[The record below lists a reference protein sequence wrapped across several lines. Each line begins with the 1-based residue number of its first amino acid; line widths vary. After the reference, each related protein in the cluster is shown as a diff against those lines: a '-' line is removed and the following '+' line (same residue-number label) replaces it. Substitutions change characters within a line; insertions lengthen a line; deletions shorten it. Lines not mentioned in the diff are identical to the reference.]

1 MTSQLK
7 TFMLLALLSGLII
20 VLGGALG
27 GKTGIVIAFGLALIM
42 NVGSYWYS
50 DKIVL
55 RMYQARELSESE
67 APMIYSM
74 VRELAANAQIPMPRI
89 AVVPEEAPN
98 AFATGRNPENSVVAV
113 TEGILRL
120 LSPEELKGVLAHE
133 IAHIAN
139 RDILIQTVAGV
150 MASTIVSIANFMQF
164 AAIFGMGRS
173 SEDGEGGGSN
183 PLMAIV
189 LAILAPIAASLIQFR
204 RQRGALLR
212 AAPSPRRR
220 ARQAPVMEPAHPH
233 AERQPHH
240 GGNVHR
246 RPPLRRRHGQAVQ
259 HPPRHQRPHR
269 PSPRNGGRQIKNLRR
284 AGHCPLPFR
293 GKRSGRLR
301 QGPRILLNSRPR
313 RPSHCISST
322 SRKKMVPYPAQT
334 GCGTFFA
341 YPRAIRHSLGNKSE
355 GICFFPPL
363 ERP

>member
-164 AAIFGMGRS
+164 AAIFGGS
-173 SEDGEGGGSN
+173 SNDEEGGTN
-183 PLMAIV
+183 PIAAFL
-189 LAILAPIAASLIQFR
+189 LAILAPIAASIIQMAISR
-204 RQRGALLR
+204 SREYLADETGARICGQPLALAGALHKLGV
-212 AAPSPRRR
+212 ASGQIPMQNGNPSTEQMFIVSPLFGF
-220 ARQAPVMEPAHPH
+220 
-233 AERQPHH
+233 
-240 GGNVHR
+240 GG
-246 RPPLRRRHGQAVQ
+246 GSMA
-259 HPPRHQRPHR
+259 
-269 PSPRNGGRQIKNLRR
+269 NL
-284 AGHCPLPFR
+284 F
-293 GKRSGRLR
+293 
-301 QGPRILLNSRPR
+301 
-313 RPSHCISST
+313 ST
-322 SRKKMVPYPAQT
+322 
-334 GCGTFFA
+334 
-341 YPRAIRHSLGNKSE
+341 H
-355 GICFFPPL
+355 PPL
-363 ERP
+363 EERIARLREMAGVR

>member
-27 GKTGIVIAFGLALIM
+27 GKTGIVIAFGLALLM

-55 RMYQARELSESE
+55 RMYQARELSENE
-67 APMIYSM
+67 APAVHSM

-173 SEDGEGGGSN
+173 NEEGEGGSN
-183 PLMAIV
+183 PLMALV
-189 LAILAPIAASLIQFR
+189 LAIVAPIAASLIQFAISR
-204 RQRGALLR
+204 SREYLADASGARFCGQPLALASALGKLQSWNQRIPMQNGNATT
-212 AAPSPRRR
+212 AEMFIVAPLFGGGMAKLFST
-220 ARQAPVMEPAHPH
+220 HPDINDRI
-233 AERQPHH
+233 A
-240 GGNVHR
+240 
-246 RPPLRRRHGQAVQ
+246 
-259 HPPRHQRPHR
+259 
-269 PSPRNGGRQIKNLRR
+269 
-284 AGHCPLPFR
+284 
-293 GKRSGRLR
+293 RLR
-301 QGPRILLNSRPR
+301 E
-313 RPSHCISST
+313 
-322 SRKKMVPYPAQT
+322 MA
-334 GCGTFFA
+334 GT
-341 YPRAIRHSLGNKSE
+341 R
-355 GICFFPPL
+355 
-363 ERP
+363 

>member
-173 SEDGEGGGSN
+173 SEDGEGGGGN

-189 LAILAPIAASLIQFR
+189 LAILAPIAASLIQFAISR
-204 RQRGALLR
+204 SREYLADASGARYCGQPLALAAALGKLQSWNQRI
-212 AAPSPRRR
+212 PM
-220 ARQAPVMEPAHPH
+220 QN
-233 AERQPHH
+233 
-240 GGNVHR
+240 GN
-246 RPPLRRRHGQAVQ
+246 PTTA
-259 HPPRHQRPHR
+259 
-269 PSPRNGGRQIKNLRR
+269 
-284 AGHCPLPFR
+284 
-293 GKRSGRLR
+293 
-301 QGPRILLNSRPR
+301 
-313 RPSHCISST
+313 
-322 SRKKMVPYPAQT
+322 
-334 GCGTFFA
+334 
-341 YPRAIRHSLGNKSE
+341 
-355 GICFFPPL
+355 
-363 ERP
+363 

>member
-189 LAILAPIAASLIQFR
+189 LAILAPIAASLIQFAISR
-204 RQRGALLR
+204 SREYLADASGAR
-212 AAPSPRRR
+212 YCGPRRR

-284 AGHCPLPFR
+284 AGALPLARPGENALDGS
-293 GKRSGRLR
+293 GKAR
-301 QGPRILLNSRPR
+301 
-313 RPSHCISST
+313 
-322 SRKKMVPYPAQT
+322 A
-334 GCGTFFA
+334 FA
-341 YPRAIRHSLGNKSE
+341 
-355 GICFFPPL
+355 
-363 ERP
+363 

>member
-89 AVVPEEAPN
+89 
-98 AFATGRNPENSVVAV
+98 AV

-189 LAILAPIAASLIQFR
+189 LAILAPIAASLIQFAISR
-204 RQRGALLR
+204 SREYLADASGARYCGQPLALAAALGKLQSWNQRIPMQNGNPTTAEMFIV
-212 AAPSPRRR
+212 APLFGGGMAKLFST
-220 ARQAPVMEPAHPH
+220 HPDINDRI
-233 AERQPHH
+233 A
-240 GGNVHR
+240 
-246 RPPLRRRHGQAVQ
+246 
-259 HPPRHQRPHR
+259 
-269 PSPRNGGRQIKNLRR
+269 
-284 AGHCPLPFR
+284 
-293 GKRSGRLR
+293 RLR
-301 QGPRILLNSRPR
+301 EMAGVR
-313 RPSHCISST
+313 
-322 SRKKMVPYPAQT
+322 
-334 GCGTFFA
+334 
-341 YPRAIRHSLGNKSE
+341 
-355 GICFFPPL
+355 
-363 ERP
+363 

>member
-164 AAIFGMGRS
+164 AAIFGGS
-173 SEDGEGGGSN
+173 NSDEEGGTN
-183 PLMAIV
+183 PIAAFL
-189 LAILAPIAASLIQFR
+189 LAILAPIAASIIQMAISR
-204 RQRGALLR
+204 SREYLADETGARICGQPLALAGALHKLGV
-212 AAPSPRRR
+212 ASGQIPMHNGNPSTEQMFIVSPLFGFGGSSMANLFSTHPPLEERIARLQEMSRR
-220 ARQAPVMEPAHPH
+220 AR
-233 AERQPHH
+233 
-240 GGNVHR
+240 
-246 RPPLRRRHGQAVQ
+246 
-259 HPPRHQRPHR
+259 
-269 PSPRNGGRQIKNLRR
+269 
-284 AGHCPLPFR
+284 
-293 GKRSGRLR
+293 
-301 QGPRILLNSRPR
+301 
-313 RPSHCISST
+313 
-322 SRKKMVPYPAQT
+322 
-334 GCGTFFA
+334 
-341 YPRAIRHSLGNKSE
+341 
-355 GICFFPPL
+355 
-363 ERP
+363 

>member
-98 AFATGRNPENSVVAV
+98 AFAPGRNPENSVVAV

-189 LAILAPIAASLIQFR
+189 LAILAPIAASLIQFAISR
-204 RQRGALLR
+204 SREYLADASGARYCGQPLALAAALGKLQSWNQRIPMQNGNPTTAEMFIV
-212 AAPSPRRR
+212 APLFGGGMAKLFST
-220 ARQAPVMEPAHPH
+220 HPDINDRI
-233 AERQPHH
+233 A
-240 GGNVHR
+240 
-246 RPPLRRRHGQAVQ
+246 
-259 HPPRHQRPHR
+259 
-269 PSPRNGGRQIKNLRR
+269 
-284 AGHCPLPFR
+284 
-293 GKRSGRLR
+293 RLR
-301 QGPRILLNSRPR
+301 EMAGVR
-313 RPSHCISST
+313 
-322 SRKKMVPYPAQT
+322 
-334 GCGTFFA
+334 
-341 YPRAIRHSLGNKSE
+341 
-355 GICFFPPL
+355 
-363 ERP
+363 

>member
-1 MTSQLK
+1 
-7 TFMLLALLSGLII
+7 MLLALLSGLII

-189 LAILAPIAASLIQFR
+189 LAILAPIAASLIQFAISR
-204 RQRGALLR
+204 SRESLAAALGKLQSWNQRIPMQNGNPTTAEMFIV
-212 AAPSPRRR
+212 APLFGGGMAKLFST
-220 ARQAPVMEPAHPH
+220 HPDINDRI
-233 AERQPHH
+233 A
-240 GGNVHR
+240 
-246 RPPLRRRHGQAVQ
+246 
-259 HPPRHQRPHR
+259 
-269 PSPRNGGRQIKNLRR
+269 
-284 AGHCPLPFR
+284 
-293 GKRSGRLR
+293 RLR
-301 QGPRILLNSRPR
+301 EMAGVR
-313 RPSHCISST
+313 
-322 SRKKMVPYPAQT
+322 
-334 GCGTFFA
+334 
-341 YPRAIRHSLGNKSE
+341 
-355 GICFFPPL
+355 
-363 ERP
+363 